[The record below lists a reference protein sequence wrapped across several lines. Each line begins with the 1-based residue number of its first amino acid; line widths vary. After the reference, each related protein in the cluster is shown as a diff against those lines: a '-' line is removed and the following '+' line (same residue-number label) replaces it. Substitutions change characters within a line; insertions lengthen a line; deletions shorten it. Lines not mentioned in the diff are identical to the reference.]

1 MAEIINN
8 KIKREKG
15 SNLRM
20 CADTLYLIMK
30 PIFIRSAMNCLS
42 DLTFSNSEE
51 VFLLIIHSKIAR
63 MKGKFQLACTS
74 HAASH
79 EQASCEP

>member
-1 MAEIINN
+1 MNSRVINN

-30 PIFIRSAMNCLS
+30 PIEIYPQCDELFVRFNILKLHMRRFFYYIYNKFI
-42 DLTFSNSEE
+42 F
-51 VFLLIIHSKIAR
+51 IAR
-63 MKGKFQLACTS
+63 
-74 HAASH
+74 
-79 EQASCEP
+79 